1 MKLVLAGLLLLSV
14 PRPAPVQDQD
24 SEAALPKGSKLF
36 RLHTED
42 KVPITAEIRR
52 ASSDPATPFLLL
64 LHDSHSSRG
73 EYRELMP
80 RLISLGFNAMSIDLR
95 VGGKC
100 KQVRNVTARYAQGF
114 ANLKRS
120 DALLDIEAALAHA
133 RANEAHG
140 KLFLWGSAYTAS
152 LALVAAERHPDLID
166 GVIAFAPGEY
176 FRDDGHPEHW
186 VRDAAAR
193 VRCPV
198 FVASDAGSEA
208 DWKPIFEALP
218 AELRESFVP
227 AQGGRHGSSSLWAE
241 VPESEQYWT
250 ALIAFL
256 DRRVPRASAAPA
268 EVPGEPREEPPSD
281 G

>member
-1 MKLVLAGLLLLSV
+1 MKLLLLAGLLVL
-14 PRPAPVQDQD
+14 PFQDQ
-24 SEAALPKGSKLF
+24 EPEPALPKGSRLF
-36 RLHTED
+36 RIQAED
-42 KVPITAEIRR
+42 KVPITGEIRR
-52 ASSDPATPFLLL
+52 ASPDPTTPFLLL

-73 EYRELMP
+73 EYHELMP
-80 RLISLGFNAMSIDLR
+80 RLLSLGFNAMAIDLR

-100 KQVRNVTARYAQGF
+100 KQVKNVTARYAKGI
-114 ANLKRS
+114 ATLKRS
-120 DALLDIEAALAHA
+120 DALLDIEAALLHA

-140 KLFLWGSAYTAS
+140 KLFVWGSAYSAS
-152 LALVAAERHPDLID
+152 LALVAAERHPDLVD

-176 FRDDGHPEHW
+176 FQDDGQPENW
-186 VRDAAAR
+186 VRDTAAR

-198 FVASDAGSEA
+198 FVASEAGSEA

-227 AQGGRHGSSSLWAE
+227 AKGGRHGSSSLWAE
-241 VPESEQYWT
+241 VPESEEYWK

-256 DRRVPRASAAPA
+256 DRHVPRAPAAPDD
-268 EVPGEPREEPPSD
+268 VPGGEPAQEPPSD